1 MPVFPLYDEATLLLK
16 VANGDEISFRQLFE
30 HYWDNIYGVA
40 LAYTKS
46 TVIAEEM
53 VQDVFLKIWLNREKL
68 AMVEKFDG
76 YLFTV
81 ARNHIF
87 NELRKKVKE
96 EPFIDSLLNYFQET
110 SGSPEQQLLN
120 KESEQ
125 LINMAIKQLPPQ
137 QHIIYCLSRQDGLSQ
152 DQIATK
158 LQISRHTV
166 KSHMNKAL
174 KFIRNFLQLHFEI
187 KNVLILYCILYVYL

>member
-1 MPVFPLYDEATLLLK
+1 LPVFPLYDEATLLLK

-137 QHIIYCLSRQDGLSQ
+137 QRIIYCLCRQDGLSQ
-152 DQIATK
+152 DEIATK

-174 KFIRNFLQLHFEI
+174 KFIRNFLHLHFEI

>member
-1 MPVFPLYDEATLLLK
+1 LPVFPLYDEATLLLK

-110 SGSPEQQLLN
+110 SGSPE
-120 KESEQ
+120 
-125 LINMAIKQLPPQ
+125 KQLPPQ
-137 QHIIYCLSRQDGLSQ
+137 QRIIYCLCRQDGLSQ
-152 DQIATK
+152 DEIATK

-174 KFIRNFLQLHFEI
+174 KFIRNFLHLHFEI

>member
-1 MPVFPLYDEATLLLK
+1 
-16 VANGDEISFRQLFE
+16 
-30 HYWDNIYGVA
+30 
-40 LAYTKS
+40 
-46 TVIAEEM
+46 
-53 VQDVFLKIWLNREKL
+53 
-68 AMVEKFDG
+68 
-76 YLFTV
+76 V

-137 QHIIYCLSRQDGLSQ
+137 QRIIYCLCRQDGLSQ
-152 DQIATK
+152 DEIATK

-174 KFIRNFLQLHFEI
+174 KFIRNFLHLHFEI